1 MQLRLWLGP
10 PGLFL
15 AEDAIM
21 AGSEVPAGVVFGSQ
35 PRIVGY
41 GSNSSERATA
51 PSTIE
56 LFTPT
61 HPTPFPPIRDFEE
74 SVSADVS
81 HIGP

>member
-1 MQLRLWLGP
+1 MQLRLWLGT

-41 GSNSSERATA
+41 GSNSSE
-51 PSTIE
+51 
-56 LFTPT
+56 
-61 HPTPFPPIRDFEE
+61 
-74 SVSADVS
+74 
-81 HIGP
+81 